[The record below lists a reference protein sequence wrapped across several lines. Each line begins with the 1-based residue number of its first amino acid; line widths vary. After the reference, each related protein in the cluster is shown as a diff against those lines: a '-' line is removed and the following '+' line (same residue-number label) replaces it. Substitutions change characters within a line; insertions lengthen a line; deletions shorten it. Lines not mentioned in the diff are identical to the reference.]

1 MRHCLKISKTF
12 RFEKFDTSLGY
23 VAQSLYILT
32 SHAGFARLDLQDFS
46 VN

>member
-1 MRHCLKISKTF
+1 MPEDKQILQIL
-12 RFEKFDTSLGY
+12 KFDSSLGY
-23 VAQSLYILT
+23 VSQSLYILT